1 LNFKATAKVIGT
13 LKVFNE
19 VDPVKFSFN
28 LPQWANGFELA
39 SHLRLLIN
47 FLHSAYS
54 PPGFDYNHH
63 IQHSLVIENDCF
75 IVFK

>member
-1 LNFKATAKVIGT
+1 LNSKAIAKVIGT

-28 LPQWANGFELA
+28 LQQWANEFELA
-39 SHLRLLIN
+39 SHLRLLID
-47 FLHSAYS
+47 FLHSANS

-63 IQHSLVIENDCF
+63 ILHSLVIENGCF